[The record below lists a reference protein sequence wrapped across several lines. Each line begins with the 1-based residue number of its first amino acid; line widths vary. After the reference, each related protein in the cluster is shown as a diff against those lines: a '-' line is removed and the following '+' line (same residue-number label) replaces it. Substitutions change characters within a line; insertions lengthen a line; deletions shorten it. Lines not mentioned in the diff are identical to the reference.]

1 MMRRLTGTGLLL
13 VTLAAAGCSGD
24 TAAPKTSPGVVGS
37 GAPVIVPGRPGEA
50 ARTAAPGEKVNTG
63 VVAANAADV
72 RFVQRMIPHH
82 QQALEMAALV
92 MERTSDQDLR
102 GLADRIDA
110 AQGPEIS
117 VMRSWLRTRGLPVAP
132 GGHGAIG
139 HEQMPGM
146 ATAEQ
151 LDRLKAASGAAF
163 DRLFLQLMIAHHQG
177 ALTMATEVLR
187 SGVEATVYRLALDVN
202 ATQSAEITRMRE
214 MQRKA

>member
-1 MMRRLTGTGLLL
+1 MMRQLTGTGLLL
-13 VTLAAAGCSGD
+13 VTLAAGGCSGG
-24 TAAPKTSPGVVGS
+24 TAAPKTSPGAVGS
-37 GAPVIVPGRPGEA
+37 GAPVIVPGRPGEQ
-50 ARTAAPGEKVNTG
+50 ARTATPGEKVNTG
-63 VVAANAADV
+63 VVAANAADI

-92 MERTSDQDLR
+92 NDRSSNKDVR
-102 GLADRIDA
+102 GLADRINA

-117 VMRSWLRTRGLPVAP
+117 VMQSWLRTRQLPVP
-132 GGHGAIG
+132 GRGHGDVG
-139 HEQMPGM
+139 HDQMPGM

-177 ALTMATEVLR
+177 ALTMAAEVLR

-202 ATQSAEITRMRE
+202 ATQSAEIRRMRE
-214 MQRKA
+214 MQQRA